1 MQSPNG
7 SNGGSGWRPRRPL
20 SARRPSLPLTS
31 ERASLKET
39 NGFSDDSEA
48 FPNKERISTAP
59 NSVTTPA
66 DGLSFQQ
73 RARRVARSSSV
84 FPFDE
89 QALQQHRA
97 WIARMAAGDMQPMH
111 ALHEAFSPLLF
122 GVARRILR
130 DSEDVRE
137 VVQDAFVKAWRQAP
151 SYHPERGEVYS
162 WMIFITRNQAI
173 DRLRRGKSRQALLTA
188 LQNEENDDRAAAA
201 PDERFDRREFLDH
214 TLAHLTAPQRQALEL
229 AFFTGCSQAEIATA
243 MRTPVGNVKNHLRRG
258 LLKLRQ
264 LVARHE

>member
-1 MQSPNG
+1 MQIPNG
-7 SNGGSGWRPRRPL
+7 SNGGSSWRPRRPL
-20 SARRPSLPLTS
+20 GARRPSLPLTS
-31 ERASLKET
+31 ERPPFKEAT
-39 NGFSDDSEA
+39 GNLGESEA
-48 FPNKERISTAP
+48 IPGNERMPPAS
-59 NSVTTPA
+59 NSIATPVA
-66 DGLSFQQ
+66 GLSFQQ
-73 RARRVARSSSV
+73 GAHRVARSSPV

-89 QALQQHRA
+89 QNLQQHRA
-97 WIARMAAGDMQPMH
+97 WIARMAAGDTQPMH

-162 WMIFITRNQAI
+162 WMVFITRNQAI

-243 MRTPVGNVKNHLRRG
+243 MCTPVGNVKNHLRRG
-258 LLKLRQ
+258 MLKLRQ

>member
-1 MQSPNG
+1 
-7 SNGGSGWRPRRPL
+7 
-20 SARRPSLPLTS
+20 
-31 ERASLKET
+31 
-39 NGFSDDSEA
+39 
-48 FPNKERISTAP
+48 
-59 NSVTTPA
+59 
-66 DGLSFQQ
+66 
-73 RARRVARSSSV
+73 
-84 FPFDE
+84 
-89 QALQQHRA
+89 
-97 WIARMAAGDMQPMH
+97 MAAGDMQPMQ
-111 ALHEAFSPLLF
+111 ALHKAFAPLLV

-137 VVQDAFVKAWRQAP
+137 VVQDAFVKAWRLAS

-173 DRLRRGKSRQALLTA
+173 DRLRRGQSRQALLTA
-188 LQNEENDDRAAAA
+188 LQNEESDARDAAA
-201 PDERFDRREFLDH
+201 PDERFDRRDFLDH

-243 MRTPVGNVKNHLRRG
+243 MCTPVGNVKNHLRRG